1 MTDYTRKQ
9 MEDTQRELR
18 AEQAEAELHAKARK
32 QERRRLDAL
41 EYAEYEGE

>member
-18 AEQAEAELHAKARK
+18 AEQAEAELHAKVRK
-32 QERRRLDAL
+32 QERKRLDEI
-41 EYAEYEGE
+41 EYNPQDED